1 MAKSKRSGDAVG
13 NAIENSLKL
22 HQKGYWAKPVAAYK
36 AEYVCVCCPFTLETI
51 RGLKYP
57 KLIKKCL

>member
-36 AEYVCVCCPFTLETI
+36 GEYVCVCIVPLH
-51 RGLKYP
+51 LKQ
-57 KLIKKCL
+57 LGD